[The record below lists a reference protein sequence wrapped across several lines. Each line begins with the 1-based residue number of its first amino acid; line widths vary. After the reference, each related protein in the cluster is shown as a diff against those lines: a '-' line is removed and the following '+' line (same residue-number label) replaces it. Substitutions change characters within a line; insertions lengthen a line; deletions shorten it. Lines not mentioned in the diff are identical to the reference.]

1 MEFLNKHCGTQR
13 KVGGGLEAVAGR
25 IGKLDELAIR
35 FIKNAGE
42 REKIHAEAVEAAKEI
57 GTRYGTYYAKIM
69 EKMLANGEKFLETER
84 ARIAKIAG
92 SDDVSSAKLDDFG
105 IRQNILG
112 AFDKK
117 ASPVKN

>member
-1 MEFLNKHCGTQR
+1 M
-13 KVGGGLEAVAGR
+13 
-25 IGKLDELAIR
+25 DELAIR
-35 FIKNAGE
+35 FIKSADE
-42 REKIHAEAVEAAKEI
+42 RAKVHAEAAEAAKEI

-69 EKMLANGEKFLETER
+69 EKILANGEKFLETEK
-84 ARIAKIAG
+84 ARLAKIAG

-117 ASPVKN
+117 ASPVEN